1 MPTVLVI
8 DENRATLD
16 TIGRALLGAGFS
28 IALASTGTEG
38 LRLAAARTI
47 DLVVADLRLPDG
59 TDVEVLKQLR
69 QTLTNVPVVVTGL
82 ASTAS
87 AIEAGKLGAVD
98 YLEKPVFTDQLVQVI
113 RTYMPRPPAPPSHHA
128 PSPHDQ
134 LRVSPQV
141 IRVMHTIE
149 SRYVEA
155 DLQVSA
161 VAQEL
166 GVSTEHL
173 CRVLKRHTGL
183 TFVTLL
189 RRTRVRAACRLLQTT
204 TLSMKEIATRAGFAS
219 PSRFDRDFKTVCAVS
234 PSAYRANLWRHPNP
248 FNQF

>member
-16 TIGRALLGAGFS
+16 SFGRALQEAGFS
-28 IALASTGTEG
+28 VSLASTGHEG
-38 LRLAAARTI
+38 LKLAGQCSF

-59 TDVEVLKQLR
+59 AAVDVLKQLR
-69 QTLTNVPVVVTGL
+69 VTLADVPVIVTGL

-87 AIEAGKLGAVD
+87 ALEAGKLGAVD
-98 YLEKPVFTDQLVQVI
+98 YFEKPVAPDRLI
-113 RTYMPRPPAPPSHHA
+113 RLACTYVPSSTPAPACA
-128 PSPHDQ
+128 PET
-134 LRVSPQV
+134 RISPQV
-141 IRVMHTIE
+141 IRTMHVIE
-149 SRYVEA
+149 SRYVEPT
-155 DLQVSA
+155 LQVGA
-161 VAQEL
+161 VAQDL

-204 TLSMKEIATRAGFAS
+204 TLSMKEIASRAGFSSA
-219 PSRFDRDFKTVCAVS
+219 SRFDRDFKMVCGVS
-234 PSAYRANLWRHPNP
+234 PSQYRAGFWRQPVGG
-248 FNQF
+248 

>member
-16 TIGRALLGAGFS
+16 TIGRALVDAGFS
-28 IALASTGTEG
+28 IVLASTGSEG

-69 QTLTNVPVVVTGL
+69 QTLTNVPVLVTGL

-98 YLEKPVFTDQLVQVI
+98 YIEKPVFTDHLVQVV
-113 RTYMPRPPAPPSHHA
+113 RAYVPQRPAAPPHQA
-128 PSPHDQ
+128 PATHDR

-141 IRVMHTIE
+141 IRAMHTIE
-149 SRYVEA
+149 GRYVEA
-155 DLQVSA
+155 DLHVRA

-189 RRTRVRAACRLLQTT
+189 RRTRVRAACRLLQTS
-204 TLSMKEIATRAGFAS
+204 TLSMKEIATRAGFTS
-219 PSRFDRDFKTVCAVS
+219 PSRFDRDFKNVCGVS
-234 PSAYRANLWRHPNP
+234 PSTYRANLWRHPNP
-248 FNQF
+248 FNQS

>member
-16 TIGRALLGAGFS
+16 SIGRALRGAGFTV
-28 IALASTGTEG
+28 ALASTGQEG
-38 LRLAAARTI
+38 LRLAGQRAI
-47 DLVVADLRLPDG
+47 DLVVADLRLPDVA
-59 TDVEVLKQLR
+59 DVEVLKQLR
-69 QTLTNVPVVVTGL
+69 QTLTDVPVIVTGL

-98 YLEKPVFTDQLVQVI
+98 YVEKPVFADHLVQLV
-113 RTYMPRPPAPPSHHA
+113 RLYMPAAASALQWPEAP
-128 PSPHDQ
+128 
-134 LRVSPQV
+134 RVSPQV
-141 IRVMHTIE
+141 IRTMHTIE
-149 SRYVEA
+149 NRYIETT
-155 DLQVSA
+155 LHVST
-161 VAQEL
+161 VAHDL

-204 TLSMKEIATRAGFAS
+204 TLSMKEIANRAGFSS
-219 PSRFDRDFKTVCAVS
+219 PSRFDRDFKNVCGVS
-234 PSAYRANLWRHPNP
+234 PSEYRAGFWRHSISKS
-248 FNQF
+248 

>member
-16 TIGRALLGAGFS
+16 TIGRALREAGFS
-28 IALASTGTEG
+28 VSLASTGQDG
-38 LRLAAARTI
+38 LRLAGQRAI
-47 DLVVADLRLPDG
+47 DLVVADLRLPDIA
-59 TDVEVLKQLR
+59 DIEVLKQLR
-69 QTLTNVPVVVTGL
+69 QMLADVPVIVTGL

-98 YLEKPVFTDQLVQVI
+98 YIEKPLFEDHLVQLA
-113 RTYMPRPPAPPSHHA
+113 RTYVPRPAAPLEA
-128 PSPHDQ
+128 HDI
-134 LRVSPQV
+134 RVSPQV
-141 IRVMHTIE
+141 IRTMHVIE
-149 SRYVEA
+149 NRYV
-155 DLQVSA
+155 DTSLHVSA
-161 VAQEL
+161 IAQDL

-204 TLSMKEIATRAGFAS
+204 TLSMKEIAGRSGFSSA
-219 PSRFDRDFKTVCAVS
+219 SRFDRDFKNVCGVS
-234 PSAYRANLWRHPNP
+234 PSEYRAGFWRRPLGS
-248 FNQF
+248 

>member
-16 TIGRALLGAGFS
+16 IFGQALRGAGFS
-28 IALASTGTEG
+28 VALATTGQEG
-38 LRLAAARTI
+38 LKLAGQRVI
-47 DLVVADLRLPDG
+47 DLVIADLRLPDV

-69 QTLTNVPVVVTGL
+69 QALADVPLIVTGL

-87 AIEAGKLGAVD
+87 AVEAGKLGAID
-98 YLEKPVFTDQLVQVI
+98 YFEKPVYPDHLVRLA
-113 RTYMPRPPAPPSHHA
+113 RTYVPPQRAAPLPSV
-128 PSPHDQ
+128 PM
-134 LRVSPQV
+134 RISPQV
-141 IRVMHTIE
+141 VRAMHAIE
-149 SRYVEA
+149 NRFIEPTLHVGS
-155 DLQVSA
+155 
-161 VAQEL
+161 VAHDL

-204 TLSMKEIATRAGFAS
+204 TLSMKEIAGRAGFSSA
-219 PSRFDRDFKTVCAVS
+219 SRFDRDFKMVCGVS
-234 PSAYRANLWRHPNP
+234 PSEYRAGFWR
-248 FNQF
+248 QSIARS